1 MKKFVIYILMAL
13 VGSTAAI
20 AKEKQEVVQL
30 KNGHKVRG
38 KIVQYAPLDSLV
50 IQEEDGNQQTIF
62 WNQIKKITKD
72 NWQPQQS
79 FGKSFTE
86 GIGVQKGYRGFVD
99 AEYFLS

>member
-1 MKKFVIYILMAL
+1 MKHFVLLAVLLAGAGAMQARD
-13 VGSTAAI
+13 
-20 AKEKQEVVQL
+20 KQEVVQL
-30 KNGHKVRG
+30 NNGHKVRG

-79 FGKSFTE
+79 LGRSFTE
-86 GIGVQKGYRGFVD
+86 GLGVQKGYRGFVD
-99 AEYFLS
+99 VEF